1 MTGNIF
7 ATEQRQKHMPLF
19 IVGGLVAVTVLGFVF
34 FKIFETKPVVAPE
47 EGTVSIKGTTLCLPH
62 KDTSGPQ
69 TLECAYGLKDEK
81 GQYYAIRD
89 LDPTYK
95 NISSLAMNSEV
106 TLVGNFREETS
117 KIYPI
122 VGAIEISEIKY

>member
-1 MTGNIF
+1 
-7 ATEQRQKHMPLF
+7 MPEERKGKKSL
-19 IVGGLVAVTVLGFVF
+19 IICVALVVIIAVGILVY
-34 FKIFETKPVVAPE
+34 KILEPKPVVVPD
-47 EGTVSIKGTTLCLPH
+47 EGSISIKGTTLCLPH
-62 KDTSGPQ
+62 KDTNGPQ

-95 NISSLAMNSEV
+95 NISRLAMNSQV

-122 VGAIEISEIKY
+122 IGVVEISEIKY

>member
-1 MTGNIF
+1 MVLILI
-7 ATEQRQKHMPLF
+7 ASL
-19 IVGGLVAVTVLGFVF
+19 IVASVAGFVVY
-34 FKIFETKPVVAPE
+34 KVLEPQPAVAPE
-47 EGTVSIKGTTLCLPH
+47 EGAVSIKGTTLCLPH
-62 KDTSGPQ
+62 KDTNGPQ

-95 NISSLAMNSEV
+95 NISQLAMNSEV

-117 KIYPI
+117 KVYPI
-122 VGAIEISEIKY
+122 IGAIEISEIKY

>member
-7 ATEQRQKHMPLF
+7 DNDRRQKFMPLV
-19 IVGGLVAVTVLGFVF
+19 IISCLVAVVSIGFIIY
-34 FKIFETKPVVAPE
+34 KIVEPKPVVIPD
-47 EGTVSIKGTTLCLPH
+47 EGSVSIKGTTLCLPH

-69 TLECAYGLKDEK
+69 TLECAYGLKDKE

-95 NISSLAMNSEV
+95 NISKLAMNSEV

-122 VGAIEISEIKY
+122 VGTIEISEIKY

>member
-1 MTGNIF
+1 
-7 ATEQRQKHMPLF
+7 MPLA
-19 IVGGLVAVTVLGFVF
+19 IIGGLIVVAVLGFVLY
-34 FKIFETKPVVAPE
+34 KILEPRPVVVPD
-47 EGTVSIKGTTLCLPH
+47 EGSISIKGTTLCLPH

>member
-1 MTGNIF
+1 MENNKF
-7 ATEQRQKHMPLF
+7 MPVQRNSKMPLIIGGVIITL
-19 IVGGLVAVTVLGFVF
+19 IVVGILL
-34 FKIFETKPVVAPE
+34 FKLLEPKPVVAPV
-47 EGTVSIKGTTLCLPH
+47 EGSISVKGTTLCLPH
-62 KDTSGPQ
+62 TDTDGPQ

-95 NISSLAMNSEV
+95 NISRLAMNSEV
-106 TLVGNFREETS
+106 TLVGNFRQETS
-117 KIYPI
+117 KTYPI